1 MTCKVCKW
9 ANYPPCAKNIPCCD
23 CNEECNSR
31 QCAEVTTKVCRNC
44 KRELPLTDFYP
55 QVTAPDGH
63 RNICKHCHIEREM
76 QRRKGKD
83 HQVKH
88 HTVMHEVAKAEQ
100 PTEPKPRKKRVANGK
115 GDRSEYMKKYYQ
127 DQKVRLTEKNH
138 ADYIRRKLDAD
149 PNYQQRTAAKPA
161 ERLCEK
167 CKNYPCFAGI
177 ENLESDF
184 ANEGCHAFRKREEK
198 DGNN

>member
-1 MTCKVCKW
+1 MTCKICKW
-9 ANYPPCAKNIPCCD
+9 ANHPPCDKNIPCCD

-63 RNICKHCHIEREM
+63 RNICKHCYIERKM

-88 HTVMHEVAKAEQ
+88 HTVMHEQVKAEQ
-100 PTEPKPRKKRVANGK
+100 PAEPKPRKKRVANGQ
-115 GDRSEYMKKYYQ
+115 GDRAEYMRKYYQ
-127 DQKVRLTEKNH
+127 DNKQRLTEKNH
-138 ADYIRRKLDAD
+138 ADHIKRKLETTV
-149 PNYQQRTAAKPA
+149 PVRPLGKRKPIKV
-161 ERLCEK
+161 ERSCTLCV
-167 CKNYPCFAGI
+167 NYPCFDGI

-184 ANEGCHAFRKREEK
+184 AKEGCHAFRKRETK
-198 DGNN
+198 Q

>member
-1 MTCKVCKW
+1 MTCKICKW
-9 ANYPPCAKNIPCCD
+9 ANHPPCAKNIPCCD

-63 RNICKHCHIEREM
+63 RNICKHCYIERKM
-76 QRRKGKD
+76 QKRKGKD

-88 HTVMHEVAKAEQ
+88 HTVMHEVPQAA
-100 PTEPKPRKKRVANGK
+100 EPKPRKKRVANGK
-115 GDRSEYMKKYYQ
+115 GDRSEYMRQYYQ
-127 DQKVRLTEKNH
+127 GQKERLTEKNH
-138 ADYIRRKLDAD
+138 ADYIRRKSVAD
-149 PNYQQRTAAKPA
+149 PNYLPKNKSAAKTA

-198 DGNN
+198 